1 MSVLQL
7 CAILLTLSA
16 VFGWLN
22 RKFVLLPH
30 AIGLL
35 VMGVVASLVLVALDI
50 VLPEH
55 RASVTLGKILGQV
68 DFSAVV
74 MDGMLAFL
82 IFAGALHVD
91 VGKMRSHALPV
102 LVLAIMGTVI
112 STAIVGC
119 GFWMIARLTA
129 HPVPL
134 VWALVFGALI
144 SPTDPVAVMSTLK
157 TVSIPAKLEV
167 QLQGESLFND
177 GVGIVIFT
185 VLLRYATGA
194 PAAETTPLA
203 IGELLLLEAGGGL
216 LLGIVSGYVAYRAMR
231 AIDDYPVEVLI
242 TLALVTATYAT
253 AEVIHVSGPL
263 AMVAAG
269 LLIGDRG
276 PRYAMSDTTQKYVFA
291 LWTLIDE
298 VLNSILF
305 LLIGLEVLL
314 VTFDRSNIVLA
325 LMAIPLVMAARGI
338 ALSVPPVAVRLERPV
353 LGTQHPV
360 PDLGGCPGR
369 DLGRP
374 GPGRAGQPGEVR
386 HPGVDLCRRPVQ
398 HRGAG
403 FDPGMGGAPSGRH
416 SAIPVAEPLTHE
428 PHVRSRHELR
438 RAPWCSML
446 AAQGSVRPKSPGPG
460 ARLRSDSP

>member
-35 VMGVVASLVLVALDI
+35 VMGVVASLVVVALDI

-276 PRYAMSDTTQKYVFA
+276 PRYAMSDTAKKYVFA

-314 VTFDRSNIVLA
+314 VTFDRSNMMLA

-338 ALSVPPVAVRLERPV
+338 ALSVPPLLFVWSDQFSARNIPFLTWAGVRGGISVALA
-353 LGTQHPV
+353 LAV
-360 PDLGGCPGR
+360 PDNP
-369 DLGRP
+369 
-374 GPGRAGQPGEVR
+374 AK
-386 HPGVDLCRRPVQ
+386 
-398 HRGAG
+398 
-403 FDPGMGGAPSGRH
+403 
-416 SAIPVAEPLTHE
+416 SAILVSTYAVVLFSI
-428 PHVRSRHELR
+428 VV
-438 RAPWCSML
+438 
-446 AAQGSVRPKSPGPG
+446 QGSTLGWV
-460 ARLRSDSP
+460 ARRVVDIPPSR